1 MEAKESF
8 NIEIVVAQGTVSV
21 EVYAD
26 PTNLSESIW
35 SLEPVSAGTYNIRVR
50 SGDPRF
56 HLGTKYYLSVIQ
68 INSAGKSSAAV
79 TIV

>member
-35 SLEPVSAGTYNIRVR
+35 SLEPVSAGTYNILVR

-68 INSAGKSSAAV
+68 INNVGKSSAAV